1 MPPRDLPA
9 QILDAAGELL
19 VAHGFRKLRMQDV
32 AERVGVSRQ
41 TVYNEFGDKT
51 GLAQALVL
59 RETNRLLDGIDAA
72 LSAHDDTEAAVAAAV
87 AFVLG
92 EGSDSPLVKAALTG
106 DGSVEF
112 LPLLT
117 TRGEPVFA
125 AAMDRLATY
134 ARRHWP
140 HHSAADIDLAAEVAV
155 RLTVSHL
162 MLPLDPVD
170 RAAAKV
176 ARAVTALLRRA

>member
-1 MPPRDLPA
+1 MPSRDLPA
-9 QILDAAGELL
+9 EILDATAELL
-19 VAHGFRKLRMQDV
+19 VARGFRKLRMQDV

-72 LSAHDDTEAAVAAAV
+72 LSGHDDARDAVGAAV
-87 AFVLG
+87 AFVLA
-92 EGSDSPLVKAALTG
+92 EGSESPLVKAALTA
-106 DGSVEF
+106 DGSEEF

-117 TRGEPVFA
+117 TRGGPVFT
-125 AAMDRLATY
+125 AAMERLAAH
-134 ARRHWP
+134 ARTHWP
-140 HHSAADIDLAAEVAV
+140 QLSDAEIDLAAEVAV

-176 ARAVTALLRRA
+176 SRAVTALLRA